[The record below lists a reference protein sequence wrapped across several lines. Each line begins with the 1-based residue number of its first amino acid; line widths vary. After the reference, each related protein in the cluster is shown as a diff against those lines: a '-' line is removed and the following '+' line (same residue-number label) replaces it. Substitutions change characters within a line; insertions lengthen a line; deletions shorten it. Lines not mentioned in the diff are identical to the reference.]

1 MLNAIQKQ
9 LKALSTQAAADATH
23 KFVPSAT
30 RVHGVRMPDL
40 NQLARQYK
48 EGGFDLAEALWAS
61 GSFEELILA
70 AKLLEKVGRRDA
82 PRTLKLIKKWSAQ
95 IDNWAVCDALGMQ
108 GIKGIVKTH
117 QPEIFDLSAE
127 MLTSRNPWRRRLALV
142 LIQYYTRD
150 PKAKAAIMKH
160 VRALEHDDEY
170 YVQKAVAWIKR
181 NFAKGR

>member
-1 MLNAIQKQ
+1 MLETIQTK
-9 LKALSTQAAADATH
+9 LSELATQAGADATH

-30 RVHGVRMPDL
+30 RVYGVRMPLL
-40 NQLARQYK
+40 NALAREYK
-48 EGGFDLAEALWAS
+48 AGGFALAEALWAS
-61 GSFEELILA
+61 GAFEERILA
-70 AKLLEKVGRRDA
+70 AKLLEKVGRHDPARII
-82 PRTLKLIKKWSAQ
+82 RLVTRWSAQ

-117 QPEIFDLSAE
+117 RPQIFNLSAS

-150 PKAKAAIMKH
+150 AKAKPAIMKH
-160 VRALEHDDEY
+160 LRALEHDDEY